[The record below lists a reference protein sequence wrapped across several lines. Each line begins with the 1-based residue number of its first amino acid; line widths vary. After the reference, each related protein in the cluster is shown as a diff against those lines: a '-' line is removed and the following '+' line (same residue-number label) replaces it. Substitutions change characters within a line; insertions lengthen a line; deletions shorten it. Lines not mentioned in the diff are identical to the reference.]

1 MLHLRKGFR
10 HKKKLYFLH
19 IPKTAGT
26 SVSNILSRIAA
37 EKDLVMVGGPILIDH
52 LIDKPNWEN
61 SDLLAGHLGL
71 LPLEYKFD
79 YFTVLREPLQR
90 LYSYYSHVKRDSY
103 HYHHKIVDGER
114 LDFLGYLLDERFY
127 NINFNMQT
135 RYLSTKP
142 RTDTSD
148 KGRVYAQKSSEFEN
162 SPKTNVNLEL
172 ALRTLENAS
181 WVGNS
186 SNLVQLG
193 RFLEMRF
200 DFPNIHFPY
209 LNQDPASGKIFS
221 TAEIEAAKPLI
232 ELDTILWQTWKN

>member
-10 HKKKLYFLH
+10 RKKKLYFLH

-26 SVSNILSRIAA
+26 SVSNVLSQISVG
-37 EKDLVMVGGPILIDH
+37 KDLKMVGPILIDH
-52 LIDKPNWEN
+52 LIEMPNWEE

-90 LYSYYSHVKRDSY
+90 LYSYYSHVKRDSF

-114 LDFLGYLLDERFY
+114 LDFLGYLLDDRFY

-142 RTDTSD
+142 RTNSSD
-148 KGRVYAQKSSEFEN
+148 KKKVHAQKSSEFEN
-162 SPKTNVNLEL
+162 SPKNNVNLEL

-186 SNLVQLG
+186 SNLGQLG

-200 DFPNIHFPY
+200 DFPGIQFPY
-209 LNQDPASGKIFS
+209 LNQNPASGKTFS
-221 TAEIEAAKPLI
+221 PAEIEAAKPLI
-232 ELDTILWQTWKN
+232 ELDTILWQSWKN